1 MSKVIELENKED
13 FIDLKKEGKVL
24 VDFYAV
30 WCGPCQAMK
39 PVIDKYSDE
48 NEDVKVL
55 TVDVDKFA
63 EVASEYNVM
72 SIPTFVVFKDGEPVE
87 SKNGAIDEE
96 VLKNGG
102 FANGNPLSVRSIGFI
117 ICGHEIHHG
126 NIIQER
132 YL

>member
-96 VLKNGG
+96 VLKNWVEG
-102 FANGNPLSVRSIGFI
+102 L
-117 ICGHEIHHG
+117 
-126 NIIQER
+126 
-132 YL
+132 